1 MKKGLAIERC
11 EALFYMAGLVRWSEC
26 VSIEGFLDNTDVLQ
40 TNQSAINVPEVAF
53 GTREFNSNFVLT
65 PEISADE
72 HHAALTL
79 FFGDGI
85 HEQECLAGF
94 DFYAQRQ
101 QASVHTHG
109 FCLRVTPERLV
120 VDRAA
125 IHSNRD
131 C

>member
-1 MKKGLAIERC
+1 
-11 EALFYMAGLVRWSEC
+11 VRWSEC

-40 TNQSAINVPEVAF
+40 TNQRAINVPEVAF

-65 PEISADE
+65 PEIPADE
-72 HHAALTL
+72 YHAALTL

-101 QASVHTHG
+101 QASVHAYG
-109 FCLRVTPERLV
+109 FSLSVVPERPV
-120 VDRAA
+120 IGSAP
-125 IHSNRD
+125 IYSNRD